1 MKIII
6 DICRTV
12 LNLIYF
18 LMKLRPQKKKVVF
31 LSRQSDNPSL
41 DIIEIRKEIYNQRPE
56 YDTVALCKRIGSGLS
71 GKIAYCFHILKQM
84 WHLSDAEIAIL
95 DSYCI
100 SVSLLTH
107 RKSLLVIQIWHSV
120 GTMKKFGYSILDR
133 PEGSSSK
140 LAHAMR
146 MHENYDYIFCAGEG
160 YKSHLAEGFRY
171 PENKIAVF
179 PLPRVQ
185 ILQDKDYKD
194 KTRRRIFA
202 AYPHLSD
209 KKNIVYVPT
218 FRKNSDEKKEFL
230 KAVENLKASFTPY
243 EDKFNL
249 IIKPHPL
256 SGAKD
261 EYNRFSS
268 FDFLFVADYII
279 SDYSCI
285 MYYGAIL
292 HVPLF
297 FYTYD
302 FENYVSTRDIYID
315 YKKEIPGT
323 MYDNSEDL
331 VNAINNDNFDM
342 EKQEAF
348 LKKYVNWDMP
358 DIIPSTVDFIFRHR
372 KA

>member
-1 MKIII
+1 MTIII
-6 DICRTV
+6 DICKAV

-41 DIIEIRKEIYNQRPE
+41 DIIEIRKEIKNQRPE
-56 YDTVALCKRIGSGLS
+56 YDTVILCRKIGSGLF
-71 GKIAYCFHILKQM
+71 GKISYCIYILKQM
-84 WHLSDAEIAIL
+84 WHLADAEIAIL

-100 SVSLLTH
+100 PVSLLKH
-107 RKSLLVIQIWHSV
+107 RKSLLVIQMWHSV

-140 LAHAMR
+140 LARAMR

-160 YKSHLAEGFRY
+160 YKSHLSEGFGC
-171 PENKIAVF
+171 PENKIVIF

-185 ILQDKDYKD
+185 VLQDRDYK
-194 KTRRRIFA
+194 KRIREQIFA
-202 AYPHLSD
+202 AYPHLSE
-209 KKNIVYVPT
+209 KKNIIYVPT
-218 FRKNSDEKKEFL
+218 FRKNNDEKQKFL
-230 KAVENLKASFTPY
+230 EAVENLKASFRSY
-243 EDKFNL
+243 EDNYNL

-256 SGAKD
+256 SGAED

-285 MYYGAIL
+285 MYEGAIL

-315 YKKEIPGT
+315 YKKEIPGA

-331 VNAINNDNFDM
+331 MKAINNGDFDM

-358 DIIPSTVDFIFRHR
+358 QIIPSTVDFIFRHR